1 MAGGIRHFMSR
12 PDGGRQQ
19 DHPDREEGYRP
30 PKHKLS
36 EAEKER
42 LKHQHWDWLSF
53 IALCALGGI
62 ATGALVAWAV
72 LRFDINGIGSMI
84 ARSGHWMGYT
94 ALLVGGF
101 ASTFGMIT
109 MGIGIM
115 VRSTWPER

>member
-1 MAGGIRHFMSR
+1 MAGGVRHFMMR
-12 PDGGRQQ
+12 PGGGRG
-19 DHPDREEGYRP
+19 DHPDREEGYQPEKR
-30 PKHKLS
+30 KLS

-42 LKHQHWDWLSF
+42 LKLQHWDWIGF

-62 ATGALVAWAV
+62 AVGALAAWAV

-84 ARSGHWMGYT
+84 ARSGYWMGYT
-94 ALLVGGF
+94 ALLVGSF
-101 ASTFGMIT
+101 ASTFGMIS